1 MEKRFKVIRH
11 RNGTRTLIDRQSGM
25 SFFRNDDKAVENGIR
40 ILREGPPTNTRKYED

>member
-25 SFFRNDDKAVENGIR
+25 RFFRNDDKAVEDGIR
-40 ILREGPPTNTRKYED
+40 ILKEGHPTNTKKWED

>member
-25 SFFRNDDKAVENGIR
+25 SFFRANDQEVEDGIR
-40 ILREGPPTNTRKYED
+40 ILREGHPTNTKKWGD